1 MRRMLAAFA
10 AIGWSSPGT
19 SNPWSRRCG
28 MAEKKRA
35 PDDRGP
41 AEEGFPD
48 YAPEEIA
55 RHTR

>member
-1 MRRMLAAFA
+1 
-10 AIGWSSPGT
+10 
-19 SNPWSRRCG
+19 

-48 YAPEEIA
+48 YAPERSSRA
-55 RHTR
+55 AGS